1 MLAFYALLAFGIVQK
16 KEKISMFF
24 VAVPS
29 KTARDRTT
37 PEPEEQPKKKKN
49 TVFGACA
56 RQLHP
61 WGSGGDSPGSWAEQ
75 LFPLFNSFR
84 CHLRPVSCRG
94 LCSHFCGSARA

>member
-1 MLAFYALLAFGIVQK
+1 
-16 KEKISMFF
+16 MFF

-37 PEPEEQPKKKKN
+37 PEPGEQKYR
-49 TVFGACA
+49 FGTWAG
-56 RQLHP
+56 QLHP
-61 WGSGGDSPGSWAEQ
+61 GGEGGDSPGSWAEQ